1 MTNEKML
8 SLINR
13 AMENLKD
20 SEDGYGQTPVDFMRK
35 NGIKSTDNM
44 TFFLDSVGAYLEE
57 LRQGVLDDIEAAEAK
72 KNGKSSALS
81 AIKKLYKEMHTAM
94 CNTKPFL
101 AYAHYDAEDNKYW
114 MCSGYWMLISE
125 TCDGM
130 TLCPESIEK
139 ETLSPFQYKKS
150 IPDTY
155 NYEKLTLPPIGKLS
169 AYLKQAKAKA
179 SKKQTGWDRIILN
192 DSIGVKG
199 EWLEA
204 MMKITGA
211 TELYWKPL
219 KAMVMEG
226 NGYKAVLMPIRLEQ
240 NEQPTD
246 FNNI

>member
-8 SLINR
+8 SLINK
-13 AMENLKD
+13 AIGNLKD
-20 SEDGYGQTPVDFMRK
+20 SEDGYGQTPIDYMRK

-44 TFFLDSVGAYLEE
+44 TFFTDSVGAYLEE
-57 LRQGVLDDIEAAEAK
+57 LRQGILTDIEAAEAK
-72 KNGKSSALS
+72 KNGKSSVLS
-81 AIKKLYKEMHTAM
+81 AVKKLYKEMHTAM

-130 TLCPESIEK
+130 TLCPENIEK

-155 NYEKLTLPPIGKLS
+155 NYEKLTLPPIGKVS
-169 AYLKQAKAKA
+169 AYLKQAKAN
-179 SKKQTGWDRIILN
+179 KKGNKGWDRIILN
-192 DSIGVKG
+192 SQIGVKA

-240 NEQPTD
+240 DEQPTD